1 MATLNVTP
9 KAILGKYISVVL
21 VHELGLPYTAYHEFS
36 GEVISVCYDADCTS
50 ICIGEHG
57 YFDLSTIEITKIA

>member
-9 KAILGKYISVVL
+9 KAILGKQVSVNL
-21 VHELGLPYTAYHEFS
+21 VIDLNQVYPFYQQIS

-57 YFDLSTIEITKIA
+57 YFDLSEIEITEIL